1 MFITKKERTMPNPVI
16 HFEITGKDGP
26 RIQKFYTD
34 LFGWEINSNNPIGY
48 GVVDT
53 KTNEGIKGGIYK
65 APHDVPFLTLYV
77 RVDDLQKFLDKAER
91 LGGQAVVPPTP
102 VPGVGSYAFF
112 KDTDGNIVGLFKELE
127 K

>member
-1 MFITKKERTMPNPVI
+1 MPHPVI

-34 LFGWEINSNNPIGY
+34 LFGWEINSNNPLGY
-48 GVVDT
+48 GMVDT
-53 KTNEGIKGGIYK
+53 KTSDGIKGGIYK

-77 RVDDLQKFLDKAER
+77 RVDDLQKFLDKAEK

-102 VPGVGSYAFF
+102 VPGIGAYAFF
-112 KDTDGNIVGLFKELE
+112 KDIDGNIVGLFKEA
-127 K
+127 